1 MTAKQKH
8 QSAHHESASH
18 GLVELGPQ
26 RRPDRSEDDELV
38 PEGEVT
44 EGRGGGA
51 GLEVTW
57 HVRLEGSG
65 LDLWAGGGGPLPQHW
80 HQLQLSYTAA
90 KHVKREQ
97 ECCFVLVWFLSVHSI
112 LIHKRLKKTKN

>member
-1 MTAKQKH
+1 MYKRAAPSSSSTMTAKQH

-51 GLEVTW
+51 GLEVTR

-65 LDLWAGGGGPLPQHW
+65 LDLRAGGGGPLPQHW
-80 HQLQLSYTAA
+80 RQLQLSYTAA
-90 KHVKREQ
+90 KHVKR
-97 ECCFVLVWFLSVHSI
+97 
-112 LIHKRLKKTKN
+112 